1 MSNEAITYALHR
13 EAGTSSKKL
22 VLLVMANACN
32 VFGEAYP
39 SYAYLE
45 QVTELNRKTIIAAI
59 QQLVADGLLRD
70 TGRRM
75 GSTGQ
80 VIVYELPEF
89 KNSPVFGTV
98 SNAGKQSQK
107 QRLTVPKTG
116 HGNIRKPNK
125 EKNTKKDIP
134 GFFIEPGGGI
144 MVHALPEWLP
154 RESWQAWNSHRIETG
169 RPMTQT
175 AAVRTMAKLTKF
187 YNEGHDPVQIIDLA
201 IERGWQGIYAT
212 EQTKTKT
219 PQTSDKGI
227 PVLSEYDRNPM
238 L

>member
-22 VLLVMANACN
+22 VLLVMANFCN

-80 VIVYELPEF
+80 VIVYELTEF
-89 KNSPVFGTV
+89 KNSPVFGTLR
-98 SNAGKQSQK
+98 NAVKQSQK
-107 QRLTVPKTG
+107 ERVTVPKTG
-116 HGNIRKPNK
+116 HGNLRKPNK
-125 EKNTKKDIP
+125 EKNTKKDAQ
-134 GFFIEPGGGI
+134 GFFTESGSGI

-154 RESWQAWNSHRIETG
+154 RESWQAWNRHRLEL
-169 RPMTQT
+169 RKPMTET
-175 AAVRTMAKLTKF
+175 AAVRTMAKLEKF

-212 EQTKTKT
+212 EETRLKKQKTT
-219 PQTSDKGI
+219 DKGI
-227 PVLSEYDRNPM
+227 PVLEGRDAQVM

>member
-1 MSNEAITYALHR
+1 MSNEAITYALQCV
-13 EAGTSSKKL
+13 AGTSSKKL
-22 VLLVMANACN
+22 IMLVMANMCN
-32 VFGEAYP
+32 GFGEAYP

-59 QQLVADGLLRD
+59 QQLVAAGLLRD

-98 SNAGKQSQK
+98 NNAVKQSQK
-107 QRLTVPKTG
+107 ERVTVPKTG
-116 HGNIRKPNK
+116 HGNLRKPNK
-125 EKNTKKDIP
+125 EKNTKKD
-134 GFFIEPGGGI
+134 GAAYFVEPGGGI

-154 RESWQAWNSHRIETG
+154 RESWQAWNRHRLEL
-169 RPMTQT
+169 RKPMTET
-175 AAVRTMAKLTKF
+175 AAVRTIAKLEKF

-212 EQTKTKT
+212 DETRSTKARTT
-219 PQTSDKGI
+219 ATGV
-227 PVLSEYDRNPM
+227 PVLEGRDAQVM